1 MPTPQLQIDPVLKA
15 FYENIWQPVKTGLD
29 ENHKPPMI
37 NEKGEI
43 IGETN
48 LRIEPETIQELD
60 MGYKANLIRNIT
72 PPNDPDSPQMLKIDQ
87 TGKIMGLNQIR
98 IDPETE
104 NERNFIAEWEKSHGI
119 H

>member
-1 MPTPQLQIDPVLKA
+1 MPSQQLQIDPVLKS
-15 FYENIWQPVKTGLD
+15 FYENIWQPVKAELD
-29 ENHKPPMI
+29 ESHEAPLI

-104 NERNFIAEWEKSHGI
+104 NERNFITEWEKSHGI